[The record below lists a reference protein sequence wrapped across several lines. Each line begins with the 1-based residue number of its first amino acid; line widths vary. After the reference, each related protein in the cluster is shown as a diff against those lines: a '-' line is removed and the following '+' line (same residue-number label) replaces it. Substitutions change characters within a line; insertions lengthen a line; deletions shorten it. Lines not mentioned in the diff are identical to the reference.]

1 MGILDGLDG
10 FYRGYAVF
18 FSFPPPHV
26 PALFVGGLTLALTGL
41 PTGMLSRGLLK
52 FLPWLIGCI
61 CLVVGI
67 LLLFFFGTVP
77 AQEISS
83 SLRSIARPLAF
94 VGGIGF
100 FVAWLVFLRTRQGD
114 ASGENRLPANGSFLF
129 ALASFLSLFSSGW
142 DLLWWF
148 RHLLLFFAYLLCSF
162 FLLSFCRDEVKK
174 LRGNREELE
183 TTKKKLAD
191 ILAHSP
197 ALIALKDAGGRFVLT
212 NRRFEK
218 YFGLEQKDII
228 GRAEEDI
235 LDIPP
240 RAQHNEAE
248 EEYEETLC
256 INKEK
261 RVLSTSRFPL
271 TDFGQENCG
280 GGYIRTDSTD
290 RKDLEYQLQLDQKIL
305 ERAEEAIVVTDA
317 YATIIDINK
326 AYTRITGYEP
336 REIIGEN
343 PRVCKS
349 GHHDEAFYKAMW
361 KELLETGKWSG
372 EIWDR
377 RKSGE
382 VYQKWLTINTIYNN
396 IGETINYIGIFTDI
410 TEKRRVER
418 QLKKLL
424 FYDSLTNLPNRTLFE
439 ELLAQAVQNSQ
450 FHDEPLVLLCID
462 LHRFKDINDTLGYK
476 AGDELLIQVS
486 KRIRS
491 CVRETDTVS
500 RLYGDEFM
508 VLLSEIKLKESIGH
522 LARHLLHVLQQPF
535 HLAGEEVFIDACIGI
550 SVYPEDGEDAEHLV
564 RNANTAMNYAQKRGK
579 GNYQYFR
586 AHMNGNLQHRV
597 TVERE
602 LRHALEREEFILFYQ
617 PKCTLSTGRIAGVEA
632 LMRWRHPTKGI
643 ISPAEFIPVAEEG
656 SLILALG
663 EWGLREACR
672 QVKVWR
678 EQGLGVLPMAVNLSS
693 KQFQDKQLLRLVIEA
708 LDENKMEPE
717 ALELEI
723 TESVLM
729 EYPDVAVQLLKDI
742 RGMGVRIAIDDFGT
756 GYSSL
761 AYLKSFPVNTL
772 KIDQAFI
779 TDIVRDNN
787 DGAIVGSILSMA
799 KNLNLKVIAE
809 GVETKGQ
816 MELLRKMGCEEIQG
830 YYFSKPLPP
839 EGIAELLRKSDLC

>member
-1 MGILDGLDG
+1 MSSVSAGQSDRLWGRGVQAAEGPVIVLLLFAVAFFLPDSGDGHRLHASLHIFLLAGGAFAALFSALFWMLIRNEDEEGSDHRFILLASALLGMGILDGLDG

-18 FSFPPPHV
+18 SFPPPHLHV
-26 PALFVGGLTLALTGL
+26 PALFIGGVTLALTGL

-77 AQEISS
+77 AQEMSS

-280 GGYIRTDSTD
+280 GGYIR
-290 RKDLEYQLQLDQKIL
+290 
-305 ERAEEAIVVTDA
+305 
-317 YATIIDINK
+317 
-326 AYTRITGYEP
+326 
-336 REIIGEN
+336 
-343 PRVCKS
+343 
-349 GHHDEAFYKAMW
+349 
-361 KELLETGKWSG
+361 
-372 EIWDR
+372 
-377 RKSGE
+377 
-382 VYQKWLTINTIYNN
+382 
-396 IGETINYIGIFTDI
+396 IFH
-410 TEKRRVER
+410 
-418 QLKKLL
+418 Q
-424 FYDSLTNLPNRTLFE
+424 
-439 ELLAQAVQNSQ
+439 
-450 FHDEPLVLLCID
+450 
-462 LHRFKDINDTLGYK
+462 
-476 AGDELLIQVS
+476 
-486 KRIRS
+486 
-491 CVRETDTVS
+491 
-500 RLYGDEFM
+500 
-508 VLLSEIKLKESIGH
+508 
-522 LARHLLHVLQQPF
+522 
-535 HLAGEEVFIDACIGI
+535 
-550 SVYPEDGEDAEHLV
+550 
-564 RNANTAMNYAQKRGK
+564 
-579 GNYQYFR
+579 
-586 AHMNGNLQHRV
+586 
-597 TVERE
+597 
-602 LRHALEREEFILFYQ
+602 
-617 PKCTLSTGRIAGVEA
+617 
-632 LMRWRHPTKGI
+632 
-643 ISPAEFIPVAEEG
+643 
-656 SLILALG
+656 
-663 EWGLREACR
+663 
-672 QVKVWR
+672 
-678 EQGLGVLPMAVNLSS
+678 
-693 KQFQDKQLLRLVIEA
+693 
-708 LDENKMEPE
+708 
-717 ALELEI
+717 
-723 TESVLM
+723 
-729 EYPDVAVQLLKDI
+729 
-742 RGMGVRIAIDDFGT
+742 
-756 GYSSL
+756 
-761 AYLKSFPVNTL
+761 
-772 KIDQAFI
+772 
-779 TDIVRDNN
+779 
-787 DGAIVGSILSMA
+787 
-799 KNLNLKVIAE
+799 
-809 GVETKGQ
+809 
-816 MELLRKMGCEEIQG
+816 
-830 YYFSKPLPP
+830 
-839 EGIAELLRKSDLC
+839 